1 MYDPSRGYPSVV
13 PCLLYEDVPAAAR
26 WLCDTL
32 GFREMVRATL
42 PDGWVGHSELERDGF
57 IVLLGRRTT
66 SQTTS
71 VSTTQVFV
79 ADLGTTCAVLVTTGG
94 ELVDVPVEQ
103 PWGVLQAVVVDP
115 EGQRW
120 VLTQHLRDTDPA
132 EWFGQVFEPLLG

>member
-13 PCLLYEDVPAAAR
+13 PCLLYDDVPAAAR
-26 WLCDTL
+26 WLCETL

-57 IVLLGRRTT
+57 VVLLGRSTE

-71 VSTTQVFV
+71 ISTTQVFV
-79 ADLGTTCAVLVTTGG
+79 ADLAATCANLNTTGG
-94 ELVDVPVEQ
+94 ELVDGPADQ
-103 PWGVLQAVVVDP
+103 PWGVSQATVIDP
-115 EGQRW
+115 GGHRW

-132 EWFGQVFEPLLG
+132 EWFGQVFNPLIG